1 MATDKLLINAPNV
14 HSGGASVLLDI
25 FLTETDFTEYLSI
38 LLVVD
43 ARFNFPDDLSDNIKI
58 KRIKP
63 TIFYRLLNEL
73 KIFFFAGNI
82 FCFGNLPPL
91 FSKSKNITVFLHN
104 ALYFEP
110 KLRDSFPI
118 KTRWRLAIESYLFRL
133 TACSVNK
140 FLVQTPHMK
149 QRLCEMSIQS
159 SKIIV
164 WPFANIAKNDQVFN
178 SDGSFVC
185 VSSGDAHKNIKNLIL
200 AWVLLAQDGHFPR
213 LYLTISKSQY
223 PLLTEWIDKQIH
235 DWDLLISNL
244 GLLPHQEVKKIY
256 LRGSALIYPSFV
268 ESLGLPLIEAREAKV
283 DIIAAELDYVRD
295 VVSPVQTFDP
305 NSPISIA
312 RSVKRYLKI
321 PTTLIK
327 LGNSKKLLNHLFS

>member
-1 MATDKLLINAPNV
+1 MASDKLLINAPNV

-25 FLTETDFTEYLSI
+25 FLTETDFIDYSSI

-43 ARFNFPDDLSDNIKI
+43 ARFNFPDNLANNIKI

-63 TIFYRLLNEL
+63 TIFCRLLNEI
-73 KIFFFAGNI
+73 KNIFFTGNV
-82 FCFGNLPPL
+82 FCFGNLPPI
-91 FSKSKNITVFLHN
+91 FSLSKNITVFLHN

-110 KLRDSFPI
+110 KLRDRFPI
-118 KTRWRLAIESYLFRL
+118 KTRWRLAVESYLFRL

-149 QRLCEMSIQS
+149 QRLCEMSIHS

-164 WPFANIAKNDQVFN
+164 WPFANIAKNDQIFN

-200 AWVLLAQDGHFPR
+200 AWVLLAQDGYFPR
-213 LYLTISKSQY
+213 LYLTISKSEY

-235 DWDLLISNL
+235 DWDLFISNL

-256 LRGSALIYPSFV
+256 LKGSALIYPSFV
-268 ESLGLPLIEAREAKV
+268 ESLGLPLIVAREAKV

-295 VVSPVQTFDP
+295 VVTPVQTFDP

-321 PTTLIK
+321 PTALVK
-327 LGNSKKLLNHLFS
+327 LGDSKKLINHLFS